1 MLEFLGLGSHRL
13 KANPQLKEK
22 SEDKAYANDVP
33 FTITLALCED
43 RSGVKRPPSPLS
55 SSHAPSQSLCL
66 PLPKK
71 HMNVHASPFVPPSSS

>member
-33 FTITLALCED
+33 FTITLAESSLTLLLGTVSVVFD
-43 RSGVKRPPSPLS
+43 RS
-55 SSHAPSQSLCL
+55 
-66 PLPKK
+66 
-71 HMNVHASPFVPPSSS
+71 F